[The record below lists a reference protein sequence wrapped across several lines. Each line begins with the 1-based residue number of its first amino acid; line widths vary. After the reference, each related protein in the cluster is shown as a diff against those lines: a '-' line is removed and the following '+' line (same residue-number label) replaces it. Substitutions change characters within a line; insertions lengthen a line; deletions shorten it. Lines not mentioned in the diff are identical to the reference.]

1 MLHPFWQT
9 KHEWIIGTLYTVPS
23 QFQCN
28 AMTSKIAGKVMVS
41 GGILRGGT
49 IIRECNTKKNVTDIS
64 QRQTTK
70 KTIQESK
77 IFRENTK
84 NRSHALK

>member
-1 MLHPFWQT
+1 
-9 KHEWIIGTLYTVPS
+9 
-23 QFQCN
+23 
-28 AMTSKIAGKVMVS
+28 MTSKIAGKVMVS

-77 IFRENTK
+77 IFREDTK
-84 NRSHALK
+84 NRSHALKQNSHFLKKQNKINLVAST